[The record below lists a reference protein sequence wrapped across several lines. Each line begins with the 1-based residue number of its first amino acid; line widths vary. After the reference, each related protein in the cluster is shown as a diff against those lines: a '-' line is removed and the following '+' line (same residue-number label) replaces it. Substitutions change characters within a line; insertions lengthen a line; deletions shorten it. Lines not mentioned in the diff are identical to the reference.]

1 MTSQE
6 GPSGGNASNVGVFNP
21 TTGTISLGAVGG
33 VLQNDGSMIV
43 QSNEPTGG
51 GGGNHNGSGTEAGVM
66 LDNFWPRVVKDIEKL
81 TTNDFKQ
88 QELPLARI
96 KKIMKL
102 DDDVKAM
109 VNLITLILIAFHLL
123 IVARTLLIV
132 SDDISRGTGI
142 VCQSSGNIHN

>member
-6 GPSGGNASNVGVFNP
+6 GGVSGGNSSNVGVFNP
-21 TTGTISLGAVGG
+21 STGTISLGAVGG
-33 VLQNDGSMIV
+33 LLQNDGPMIV
-43 QSNEPTGG
+43 QSNEPAA
-51 GGGNHNGSGTEAGVM
+51 GGNHNGIGTEAQVM

-81 TTNDFKQ
+81 TINDFKQ

-109 VNLITLILIAFHLL
+109 VIN
-123 IVARTLLIV
+123 
-132 SDDISRGTGI
+132 
-142 VCQSSGNIHN
+142 